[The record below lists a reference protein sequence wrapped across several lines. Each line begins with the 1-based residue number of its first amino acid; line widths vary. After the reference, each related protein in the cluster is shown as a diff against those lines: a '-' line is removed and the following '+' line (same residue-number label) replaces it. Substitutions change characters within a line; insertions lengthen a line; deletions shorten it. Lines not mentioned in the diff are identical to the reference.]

1 MKNLKKIS
9 FLSIIC
15 FLFVFAACSGKKL
28 LKVPDK
34 IIVYKSGEAKILSP
48 RDKIFK
54 EIVNL
59 TNKRIDENK
68 VSTVKDGGSINN
80 KYINDL
86 KRSTLA
92 VEFIYTSSQKMEAK
106 DDGFTPMNY
115 SRLFFQ
121 LKDLKPDSSDGYNS
135 YNKTF
140 QYGTEENYTGSSR
153 GPITES
159 KELIELV
166 ETLEMDTTVD
176 DLLNYLH

>member
-15 FLFVFAACSGKKL
+15 FLFVFAACSGRKL
-28 LKVPDK
+28 LHIPDK
-34 IIVYKSGEAKILSP
+34 LIVYKAGEAKVLSP
-48 RDKIFK
+48 NDKIFK

-80 KYINDL
+80 NYINDL

-92 VEFIYTSSQKMEAK
+92 VEFIYTTRQKMEVK
-106 DDGFTPMNY
+106 GDGFTPMNY
-115 SRLFFQ
+115 YKLFFQ
-121 LKDLKPDSSDGYNS
+121 LKDLKSDNNDGYNS

-140 QYGTEENYTGSSR
+140 QYGTEENYNGSSR
-153 GPITES
+153 GPLTES

-166 ETLEMDTTVD
+166 ETLEMDTTID
-176 DLLNYLH
+176 DLFNYLD